1 VPKILIVDDDEAMR
15 GLLRMRLSDNY
26 EIVETGEPEQALGL
40 ALEHKPDVILM
51 DLMMPKCSGFELCQS
66 LHSLSYTSLIP
77 IFMITGESG
86 AKYREHCKSLG
97 AKGYFEKPVD
107 FAALRTALEAEI
119 KGRQPER
126 RAHVRVRMRIILKL
140 RGTDGNGKQFEES
153 VTTENVSASGFLC
166 NCAASLTKGAPVEVF
181 LAGEQDR
188 YVGRAAVV
196 RRESPGA
203 PWQRYGFQFAETTSD
218 WVLQPT

>member
-1 VPKILIVDDDEAMR
+1 MPTILIVDDEEAMR
-15 GLLRMRLSDNY
+15 GLLRARLSDIY
-26 EIVETGEPEQALGL
+26 KIVETGDPEQALGL

-86 AKYREHCKSLG
+86 TKYREHCKSLG

-107 FAALRTALEAEI
+107 FAALRTTLAAEI
-119 KGRQPER
+119 KGKQPER
-126 RAHVRVRMRIILKL
+126 RTHVRVRMRLILMLK
-140 RGTDGNGKQFEES
+140 GTDSNGKAFEAS
-153 VTTENVSASGFLC
+153 VTTENVSACGFLC
-166 NCAASLTKGAPVEVF
+166 NCTASLTKGASVEVF
-181 LAGEQDR
+181 LSGEQDR
-188 YVGRAAVV
+188 YVGRALVV

-203 PWQRYGFQFAETTSD
+203 PWQRYGFQFQETTND
-218 WVLQPT
+218 WVLQPN